1 MLQSHGKDL
10 KGQTLVKFA
19 GVASAAITAA
29 ATGDNTEIVGDTI
42 DLTALAARPSSVVF
56 DIPVRATLADTKTC
70 IVTGLIEKSADN
82 SNWDVMVASAT
93 LLTLTGTTGG
103 TTEKGVARIGADLI
117 ESDCR
122 YIRFKATPDLN
133 ASGTDTMTVGGVVAT
148 FGGLQQT

>member
-1 MLQSHGKDL
+1 MQSHGKDL
-10 KGQTLVKFA
+10 KGQTLAKFA
-19 GVASAAITAA
+19 GVASAAITAG

-42 DLTALAARPSSVVF
+42 DLTTLSARPSSVVF

-82 SNWDVMVASAT
+82 TNWEVLVASAT
-93 LLTLTGTTGG
+93 LLTLTGLTGG

-133 ASGTDTMTVGGVVAT
+133 ATGTDTMTVGGVVAT
-148 FGGLQQT
+148 FGGLQTT